1 LHYRFFIT
9 NAEKATFSGII
20 LAVSSKIDN
29 EVTLI
34 IDFPVPCD
42 LLQELSISFYC
53 FSAVFSEI
61 APIRGKFL
69 AGISYLIL
77 HIIRL
82 RKIIEFTRVPRL
94 RASPRH
100 GGAWTFFL
108 W

>member
-1 LHYRFFIT
+1 MLK
-9 NAEKATFSGII
+9 KATFSGII
-20 LAVSSKIDN
+20 LAVSSQKLIMR
-29 EVTLI
+29 VTLI
-34 IDFPVPCD
+34 IDFPVPVIYS
-42 LLQELSISFYC
+42 QELSISFYR